1 MRAARRFGQAYE
13 SVRYTASA
21 LVDLAAHAAAGPID
35 DVVAFEQRVLEQ
47 RGAPAVAGLNH
58 RLPHFQHLF
67 AGSGYAAGYY
77 VYLWAEVLDA
87 DAYDAFVEAGDPF
100 DAEVARRARRWIY
113 SSGDSVEPGAAYEA
127 FRGRAARVE
136 PMLRERGLID

>member
-1 MRAARRFGQAYE
+1 MVPRERALAYAEAIEGRRASRRAR
-13 SVRYTASA
+13 A
-21 LVDLAAHAAAGPID
+21 LRALLDGDGALPYAALSRIA
-35 DVVAFEQRVLEQ
+35 

-67 AGSGYAAGYY
+67 SGSSYAAGYY

-100 DAEVARRARRWIY
+100 DAEVAQRVRRWIY
-113 SSGDSVEPGAAYEA
+113 ASGNSVEPGAAYEA
-127 FRGRAARVE
+127 FRGRPASIE
-136 PMLRERGLID
+136 PMLRERGLN